1 MFDNIYFIEIDQEE
15 AKDREIHEPGQQE
28 MITNE
33 LEELEIK
40 DDKQEVAKATD
51 ELENNTINEEEINKQ
66 SDKPERQPTEFK
78 LPKRSSSVAEKARI
92 FEEKLSS
99 PILPMHS
106 PRKPKIVLP
115 TAEPMVSS
123 QEQLIDLQD
132 PPLPLASPLKL
143 PPSSEPPPSPPSE
156 PPPSPPIEPHPPGEQ
171 PPPTPPESL
180 PPPPSEPPPS
190 PPIEP
195 HPPPVEPDPLAEPPP
210 PTPPQSP
217 PPSSEPPLLEVSQME
232 PSPQAASDIQQ
243 RLSMPASE
251 SKRLMQK
258 VTEK

>member
-1 MFDNIYFIEIDQEE
+1 MLCLCYIHNVKFDNTYFIEKDQEE
-15 AKDREIHEPGQQE
+15 AKDRETHEPGQQE

-33 LEELEIK
+33 PEELEIK

-51 ELENNTINEEEINKQ
+51 ELENNTTHEEEINKQ

-99 PILPMHS
+99 PILPLHS

-115 TAEPMVSS
+115 IAEPMVSS

-132 PPLPLASPLKL
+132 PPLPLAPPLEL
-143 PPSSEPPPSPPSE
+143 SPSSESPPS
-156 PPPSPPIEPHPPGEQ
+156 
-171 PPPTPPESL
+171 
-180 PPPPSEPPPS
+180 PPSEPPPS

-232 PSPQAASDIQQ
+232 PPPQAANDIQQ
-243 RLSMPASE
+243 RLSTMPASE